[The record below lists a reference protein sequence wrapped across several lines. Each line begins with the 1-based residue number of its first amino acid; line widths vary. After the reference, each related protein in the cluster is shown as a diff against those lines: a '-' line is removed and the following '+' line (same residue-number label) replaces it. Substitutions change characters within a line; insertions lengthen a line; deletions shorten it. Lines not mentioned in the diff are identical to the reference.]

1 MFYTNN
7 QILTISNK
15 FLLLHLTFLY
25 ILKKE
30 ELIEKKVKNEK
41 NIKRG
46 QNNIL
51 LLTIPAKFEHDLIY
65 IQ

>member
-41 NIKRG
+41 NIKRW

-65 IQ
+65 I

>member
-65 IQ
+65 I